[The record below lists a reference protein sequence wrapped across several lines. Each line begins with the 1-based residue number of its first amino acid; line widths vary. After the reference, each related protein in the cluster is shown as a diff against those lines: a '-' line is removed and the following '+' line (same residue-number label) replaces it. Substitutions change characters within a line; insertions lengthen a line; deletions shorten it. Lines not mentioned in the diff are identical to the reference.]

1 MRLRREQFKTLAR
14 ERVILLDGAMGTL
27 LQEKGLPPGEP
38 PDGFNVYNPDAVRA
52 AHAAY
57 AAAGADIILTNTFGA
72 TRRRL
77 EPYGLASRADEIN
90 RAAVAL
96 ARDAAGGKGWVAG
109 DIGPLGEYPEPLGT
123 VPFDDAYREF
133 YRQARV
139 LAGAGVDLMVV
150 ETMSDLR
157 EAKAAVVAA
166 RAAFEGPIIAFMT
179 FDYGGRTVTGTPPD
193 VAAVT
198 LVAAGA
204 DAVGANCSVGARE
217 LVPVVRAVAAAV
229 DVPVCAEPNAG
240 LPKLVAGKTVF
251 KQTAAQ
257 FASWVPKLV
266 AAGAA
271 IVGGCCGTTPEHIR
285 AAAEAVKGVK
295 PVARR
300 RAERRS
306 TLAGRTRLVV
316 VDGRTPVI
324 VGERINPTGRP
335 ELARQLARGSCAL
348 LSREAEAQA
357 AAGASIIDV
366 NVGDRDGAAPTM
378 AAAVRAV
385 QHVAD
390 VPVSV
395 DSARAELLEAGLK
408 AAVGKPLMNSCPASA
423 RAMEGLLPL
432 ARRWGAAVVGLALGA
447 RGIPATAAA
456 RLSLVE
462 KFVDRALDEGI
473 ALDDI
478 YIDPLMLAAAGGTAA
493 QTFETLREVKK
504 NFGVRTV
511 MGVSNVSHGLPGR
524 EVLNAAAFLYA
535 AGAGLDLAIVN
546 PLDERIRLA
555 MRAASV
561 LAGGERE
568 VGAYA
573 AAFSPERARR
583 RKPKTRKAT
592 AGEELYGAVLN
603 GRPESAGAA
612 AARALENAKEPLALN
627 YNFIVPALEE
637 VGRRFEK
644 KEYYLPQVIKAA
656 EAARA
661 AFKVLE
667 KAIGKKARRPAGR
680 VVFATVAGDVHDIG
694 KNIVAAVLRSHGFD
708 VYDLGKNVPTA
719 RVVEGAKARKADV
732 VALSALMT
740 TTMPEMGKVAR
751 ALRERGVKARL
762 LIGGAVV
769 TETYARG
776 IGAAYA
782 RDAVAAARVVKRL
795 VRR

>member
-1 MRLRREQFKTLAR
+1 M
-14 ERVILLDGAMGTL
+14 
-27 LQEKGLPPGEP
+27 
-38 PDGFNVYNPDAVRA
+38 
-52 AHAAY
+52 
-57 AAAGADIILTNTFGA
+57 
-72 TRRRL
+72 
-77 EPYGLASRADEIN
+77 
-90 RAAVAL
+90 
-96 ARDAAGGKGWVAG
+96 
-109 DIGPLGEYPEPLGT
+109 
-123 VPFDDAYREF
+123 
-133 YRQARV
+133 
-139 LAGAGVDLMVV
+139 
-150 ETMSDLR
+150 
-157 EAKAAVVAA
+157 
-166 RAAFEGPIIAFMT
+166 
-179 FDYGGRTVTGTPPD
+179 
-193 VAAVT
+193 
-198 LVAAGA
+198 
-204 DAVGANCSVGARE
+204 
-217 LVPVVRAVAAAV
+217 
-229 DVPVCAEPNAG
+229 
-240 LPKLVAGKTVF
+240 
-251 KQTAAQ
+251 
-257 FASWVPKLV
+257 
-266 AAGAA
+266 
-271 IVGGCCGTTPEHIR
+271 
-285 AAAEAVKGVK
+285 
-295 PVARR
+295 
-300 RAERRS
+300 
-306 TLAGRTRLVV
+306 
-316 VDGRTPVI
+316 
-324 VGERINPTGRP
+324 
-335 ELARQLARGSCAL
+335 
-348 LSREAEAQA
+348 
-357 AAGASIIDV
+357 
-366 NVGDRDGAAPTM
+366 
-378 AAAVRAV
+378 
-385 QHVAD
+385 
-390 VPVSV
+390 
-395 DSARAELLEAGLK
+395 
-408 AAVGKPLMNSCPASA
+408 
-423 RAMEGLLPL
+423 

-782 RDAVAAARVVKRL
+782 RDAVAAARVAKRL